1 MVLGYAL
8 LVDLLT
14 VDAIREA
21 LQMRRAVPQRGQ
33 HRAARDGA
41 VVLDELAFGAG

>member
-8 LVDLLT
+8 LVDLLA
-14 VDAIREA
+14 VDAVGKA
-21 LQMRRAVPQRGQ
+21 LQMRGSVPQRGQ
-33 HRAARDGA
+33 HRTARDGA